1 MVQLERATVTRSD
14 LGLFYSSCIRSI
26 TDYAVPAF
34 HFSLAKYSMQELE
47 CIQTRRTKSIICLG
61 VSNNEALVIMNLKK
75 LGIHHGEIRETLF
88 YTIENDKQVITCTTR
103 IYLFIKV
110 CATF

>member
-1 MVQLERATVTRSD
+1 MVQLKRATVTRTD

-26 TDYAVPAF
+26 LDYVVPAF

-47 CIQTRRTKSIICLG
+47 CIQTRRAMSIICLG

-75 LGIHHGEIRETLF
+75 LAIHRGEICETLF
-88 YTIENDKQVITCTTR
+88 HIIENDKQVITCTTR

-110 CATF
+110 SATF